1 MYYTE
6 NPHFLCY
13 YTKIY
18 KLLKDVIIEIAK
30 RALEDRLKELLGRL
44 RKRKVNYTIY
54 GAPKKH
60 KE

>member
-6 NPHFLCY
+6 NPYFLRC

-30 RALEDRLKELLGRL
+30 RALEDRLEELLGRL

-54 GAPKKH
+54 RAPRKY

>member
-1 MYYTE
+1 MYYTK
-6 NPHFLCY
+6 NSYFLYY

-18 KLLKDVIIEIAK
+18 KLLKDIIIQIAK
-30 RALEDRLKELLGRL
+30 RALEGRLEELLGRL

-54 GAPKKH
+54 RAPKKH